1 MVNATLGLRKKYLI
15 FSTKR
20 SVLNAD
26 MSIVSLVANADPI
39 VKIIMF
45 ILLLTSVYSW
55 SIIIQRVMVLRD
67 AKAHLNSFQSEF
79 WAGLD
84 MSKLY
89 ASLNENVA
97 VLSGISHLFHSGF
110 KEFVRL
116 RQKSTIRGDALM
128 DGVERSMRI
137 SMTKETEKLE
147 KQLTMLGTI
156 GAVAPYIGLLGTV
169 WGIMASFTVLGGVQ
183 QATLTMVA
191 PHIAEALIATALGLF
206 VAIPAVVA
214 YNRLTRQVDG
224 LLSEYENFHD
234 EFCGILHREAYN

>member
-1 MVNATLGLRKKYLI
+1 MG
-15 FSTKR
+15 
-20 SVLNAD
+20 AD
-26 MSIVSLVANADPI
+26 MSVWGLVANADPI

-45 ILLLTSVYSW
+45 ILLGCSVYSW
-55 SIIIQRVMVLRD
+55 SIMIQRFMVLKE
-67 AKAHLNSFQSEF
+67 AKRALNSFQGDF
-79 WAGLD
+79 WSGID

-89 ASLNENVA
+89 TSVGAKPEE
-97 VLSGISHLFHSGF
+97 LSGIAHLFHNGF

-116 RQKSTIRGDALM
+116 RQKSTIRGEALM
-128 DGVERSMRI
+128 DGVERAMRV

-169 WGIMASFTVLGGVQ
+169 WGIMASFTVLGGVE
-183 QATLTMVA
+183 QATLSMVA

-214 YNRLTRQVDG
+214 YNRLTRQVDAT
-224 LLSEYENFHD
+224 LSEYENFHD
-234 EFCGILHREAYN
+234 EFCGILHREAYS